1 MVMLHP
7 IIFDAVLVK
16 KAGQHAVNLVK
27 SPMMKLIEKI
37 VDKLFDDSDYAIM
50 TMLFI
55 FFTFLVLAVFSS
67 AAYNLNVEK
76 EITLAKIAAGQVI
89 N

>member
-1 MVMLHP
+1 
-7 IIFDAVLVK
+7 
-16 KAGQHAVNLVK
+16 
-27 SPMMKLIEKI
+27 MKLIEKI
-37 VDKLFDDSDYAIM
+37 VDKCLDDCNYAII

-55 FFTFLVLAVFSS
+55 FFSFLVLAGFFS
-67 AAYNLNVEK
+67 AAYKLHVEK